1 MRNQNTKLYRL
12 LALILV
18 MSVAFS
24 CSCSKK
30 KDSSEE
36 SSKTEETTA
45 GDGTHTN
52 VLRQPLAEA
61 QVISHAVFRY
71 VEEYVIGALWLCE
84 TEAEL
89 SQTVAE

>member
-1 MRNQNTKLYRL
+1 METDE
-12 LALILV
+12 V
-18 MSVAFS
+18 PHVF
-24 CSCSKK
+24 
-30 KDSSEE
+30 SEE
-36 SSKTEETTA
+36 TAA
-45 GDGTHTN
+45 GDGTHAD

-89 SQTVAE
+89 SQTVAEEVTNSSLL

>member
-1 MRNQNTKLYRL
+1 MEPDEVPHVL
-12 LALILV
+12 
-18 MSVAFS
+18 S
-24 CSCSKK
+24 
-30 KDSSEE
+30 
-36 SSKTEETTA
+36 EETTA

-89 SQTVAE
+89 SQTVAEEVTNFSLL